1 LGVSLMEI
9 KVLHI
14 LYKVDIGGTEKAVLN
29 YIREHQDKGIVNDTC
44 SLYKGRLSN
53 EYEKYSNKHINIQ
66 TSNLLKS
73 YFKLKKHIN
82 KEKYDIIYTY
92 GFRVNLLLRFM
103 PKNFKLIYGIRGLE
117 TNVSN
122 FTYYL
127 NKLTLKRNDLLITNS
142 ELSKNSIQKKYKL
155 KENKTITIHNGTYIP
170 NEGRKYE
177 YRNELNLI
185 IIANLNKVKGFDY
198 LLPAI
203 KKIKKSGIS
212 INLKILGEGPERSN
226 IESYINRNDLEKNIQ
241 LYGQVKNVYKYLS
254 ESDILISASLSE
266 GLSNA
271 IMEGMAYGLPIIA
284 TEVGGSPELVI
295 PQKSGV
301 LIPPQNTEA
310 LVKSIKFYNNHPALI
325 KKHGLYGRKLMKT
338 NFSFEK
344 LVNENNKTFRAL
356 SNNRF

>member
-1 LGVSLMEI
+1 MEI

-142 ELSKNSIQKKYKL
+142 ELSKN
-155 KENKTITIHNGTYIP
+155 IHN
-170 NEGRKYE
+170 ERRKYD

-325 KKHGLYGRKLMKT
+325 KKHGLYGRKLMK
-338 NFSFEK
+338 
-344 LVNENNKTFRAL
+344 
-356 SNNRF
+356 